1 MALEDPNELEKKKA
15 AGQQP
20 PQQSAPAPQAMQP
33 QPGIAQVGG
42 PPRGSQQARAAQS
55 AGPAKTS
62 GFTGAGKILQANVGS
77 RLGQQMAGRVAQAGQ
92 QAGQRLGQAVGQFQT
107 GLGQAQTQA
116 GQAYTAGQAALG
128 QIIGGV
134 PQRPAETVDLQRPIH
149 DAYTPFEERVR
160 LPRVNGEISAPAPA
174 PVTPVAPPM
183 DASQAY
189 QTAIK
194 GEYTGPMGLEDV
206 EGIQSEVAK
215 AQALAGA
222 TQTTQGRI
230 AALQQMLGRGSRQY
244 TAGQSALDALILG
257 QSGKELQQ
265 ARRGVAGLGKALGTQ
280 EQLAEEQAKQT
291 GADIAGKGKE
301 LSQAASAAEAKTTTD
316 ISGQKQAYEKGLDKL
331 YTNLTKEIE
340 AGKKGEE
347 IELSKESLD
356 ALKKLGF
363 DENSQFYGLD
373 PKQIANI
380 ITKKQPGEISAAT
393 SASAEQLKKIN
404 ALKKL
409 AGGKEQFSEEDLR
422 KAGTTVDPVTGL
434 ATTPEGRD
442 ILSKQ
447 KESFE
452 KQFGN
457 VFSEGEMA
465 EAKAYADEQER
476 VDRVNA
482 ERRARVEDANR
493 REQERKRKIQEAGAF
508 ASRKLPPEM
517 FQPIKPNPEDLKQEV
532 NRRGGG
538 IFTYSPGQGNRAIQS
553 ELLKQFA
560 SGGLYDKQTGKLNV
574 DLAKQLKEFWSWR
587 PEYQGKS
594 GFMGLGAGKY
604 GRYAGDEARVA
615 ALQQLIDQY
624 GTGKTFKTK
633 KELD

>member
-1 MALEDPNELEKKKA
+1 MALEDLNELEKKKA
-15 AGQQP
+15 AGQQA

-42 PPRGSQQARAAQS
+42 PPRGSQQARAAQG

-128 QIIGGV
+128 QIIDGV
-134 PQRPAETVDLQRPIH
+134 PQQQVAATE
-149 DAYTPFEERVR
+149 
-160 LPRVNGEISAPAPA
+160 PAPA
-174 PVTPVAPPM
+174 PVAPPM

-215 AQALAGA
+215 AQTLAGA

-244 TAGQSALDALILG
+244 TTGQSALDALILG

-291 GADIAGKGKE
+291 GADIASKGKE
-301 LSQAASAAEAKTTTD
+301 LSQAASAAEAKTSAD

-331 YTNLTKEIE
+331 YTTLTKEIE

-347 IELSKESLD
+347 IELSKESLA

-363 DENSQFYGLD
+363 DESSLFYGLD
-373 PKQIANI
+373 PKQIANL
-380 ITKKQPGEISAAT
+380 ITKKQPGETSAAT

-434 ATTPEGRD
+434 ATTPESQD

-457 VFSEGEMA
+457 VFSESEMA
-465 EAKAYADEQER
+465 EAKASAAEQER

-532 NRRGGG
+532 NTRGGG

-560 SGGLYDKQTGKLNV
+560 SGGLYDKETGKLNV
-574 DLAKQLKEFWSWR
+574 DFAKKLKDFWGWR
-587 PEYQGKS
+587 PEYQGKD
-594 GFMGLGAGKY
+594 GWFGAGKY